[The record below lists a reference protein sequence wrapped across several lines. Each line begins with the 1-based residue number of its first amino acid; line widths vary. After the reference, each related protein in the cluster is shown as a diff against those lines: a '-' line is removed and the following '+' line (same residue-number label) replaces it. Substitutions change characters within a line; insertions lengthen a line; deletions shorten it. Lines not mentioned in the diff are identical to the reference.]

1 MSHRYDDLTDYVL
14 EKIHAGE
21 CDIAFHELEN
31 NVSQGD
37 AEFVG
42 VIRRILY
49 LWYRSGYGY
58 TARYKYVRKI
68 SSNGMWRCLL

>member
-31 NVSQGD
+31 NVSQ
-37 AEFVG
+37 AVH
-42 VIRRILY
+42 
-49 LWYRSGYGY
+49 
-58 TARYKYVRKI
+58 
-68 SSNGMWRCLL
+68 CLLFNFQCLFCIKEFPIKSMDKKQIFFDQI

>member
-37 AEFVG
+37 ADSLALLGGFY
-42 VIRRILY
+42 IY
-49 LWYRSGYGY
+49 L
-58 TARYKYVRKI
+58 
-68 SSNGMWRCLL
+68 